1 MLISRLL
8 IGLLASL
15 LLLGTSWPGRAQVA
29 TPPKKIKARIKKAL
43 PVPLSPDAVAA
54 HRADS
59 LVALARTLEAKYQE
73 AEALEKC
80 QLALRFAP
88 THLDA
93 LYRASILSSRLGG
106 RFTDETRRA
115 TYYEQAQGYAAR
127 AVDAFPRAAPANYA
141 LALAITNIGS
151 LAGPRGRFNARL
163 DARPYLEN
171 ALEAD
176 PRYAPA
182 WQLMGRWQ
190 FKVANYNFFERLG
203 SRLLTGSVP
212 RGATNARAVAALRRA
227 IAYDSTHLDY
237 YYDLARMYALRRRYP
252 EAMEVLA
259 RTQTIDP
266 ATAEELAVSRQC
278 ATLLDQLRR
287 RRKMVPPDLER

>member
-1 MLISRLL
+1 MPVFRLL
-8 IGLLASL
+8 IGLLTSL
-15 LLLGTSWPGRAQVA
+15 LLVGAVGPGRAQVA
-29 TPPKKIKARIKKAL
+29 TPLKKIKAHTKRTA
-43 PVPLSPDAVAA
+43 PAPPSPDAVAA
-54 HRADS
+54 HDADS
-59 LVALARTLEAKYQE
+59 LVALARTLEGKYQE

-80 QLALRFAP
+80 RLALRFAP

-93 LYRASILSSRLGG
+93 LCRASMLSSRLGG

-115 TYYEQAQGYAAR
+115 AYYEQAQGYAAR
-127 AVDAFPRAAPANYA
+127 AVDAFPQAATANYA
-141 LALAITNIGS
+141 LALAITNVGS

-203 SRLLTGSVP
+203 SQLLTGSVP
-212 RGATNARAVAALRRA
+212 RGATNAKAVAALRRA

-237 YYDLARMYALRRRYP
+237 HYDLARMYALRRRYP

-259 RTQTIDP
+259 RAQIIDP
-266 ATAEELAVSRQC
+266 VTAEELAVSRQC
-278 ATLLDQLRR
+278 AALLEQLRR
-287 RRKMVPPDLER
+287 RRKLTLPELGR